1 MQKKLPKRLL
11 RSFIL
16 NKLMVLVTK
25 NIHYLDTGEARI
37 LPKRKHGKSI
47 RNDAVPILSR
57 LRRVKII
64 FKVDNLPVM

>member
-1 MQKKLPKRLL
+1 
-11 RSFIL
+11 
-16 NKLMVLVTK
+16 MVLVTK